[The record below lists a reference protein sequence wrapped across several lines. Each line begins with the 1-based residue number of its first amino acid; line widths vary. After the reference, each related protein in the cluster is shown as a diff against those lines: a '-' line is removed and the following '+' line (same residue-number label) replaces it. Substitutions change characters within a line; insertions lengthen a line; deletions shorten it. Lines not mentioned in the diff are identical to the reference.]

1 MSLEEFQVKF
11 KAIQTVW
18 GYDADANHTAYEER
32 CVGDFR
38 QFQHITDYIMRFFAR
53 GVHYEDTRV
62 FNGVDYWTGNY
73 ALPQSV
79 WLQYI
84 AQFAPYFDETRALR
98 AEAAE
103 YLETC
108 PDDTVKTLLT
118 ISLQWME
125 VIDERIAHM
134 SVPALVD
141 QFQRIAHATTG
152 TGGTVETAIN
162 TITHSASR
170 ASRAPR
176 SNVKKEYLKIVR
188 RHRHSQGLN
197 GLLS

>member
-11 KAIQTVW
+11 KAIQTIW
-18 GYDADANHTAYEER
+18 GYDADANHTAYEDM

-53 GVHYEDTRV
+53 GVFYQDTLV
-62 FNGVDYWTGNY
+62 FSGVDYWTGNF
-73 ALPQSV
+73 ALPQYV

-84 AQFAPYFDETRALR
+84 IKFAPYFNETRALR
-98 AEAAE
+98 AEAAK

-125 VIDERIAHM
+125 VIDERIEYM

-141 QFQRIAHATTG
+141 QFQRIAHATVGG
-152 TGGTVETAIN
+152 TGGTVETAIE

-170 ASRAPR
+170 ASRSR
-176 SNVKKEYLKIVR
+176 VKKEYLKIVR

-197 GLLS
+197 GLFS

>member
-18 GYDADANHTAYEER
+18 GYDADANHTAYEEM

-84 AQFAPYFDETRALR
+84 AQFAPYFNETRALR
-98 AEAAE
+98 AEAAQ

-125 VIDERIAHM
+125 VIDERIEHM

-141 QFQRIAHATTG
+141 QFQRIAHATVG
-152 TGGTVETAIN
+152 TVGTVGTVETAID

-170 ASRAPR
+170 SR
-176 SNVKKEYLKIVR
+176 VKKEYLKIVR
-188 RHRHSQGLN
+188 RHRHSHGLN
-197 GLLS
+197 GLFS